1 MTLAIASP
9 AFRLLACDVML
20 ECLGAGLTAAALW
33 AYGRA
38 LDATGA
44 PDSGKDLA
52 SHWRRLALVL
62 TALFFEKG
70 NYWGL
75 TVAALALSHATI
87 EPRLAIRRAVEIARW
102 LKARTSARALPTVA

>member
-38 LDATGA
+38 MDATGA

-52 SHWRRLALVL
+52 SHWRDSPC
-62 TALFFEKG
+62 G
-70 NYWGL
+70 
-75 TVAALALSHATI
+75 
-87 EPRLAIRRAVEIARW
+87 
-102 LKARTSARALPTVA
+102 